1 MRQRPRFAA
10 IAMLFALAGSAFAQ
24 PKGAAASGTVTLQNA
39 IRSGKVSAQ
48 ISGTG
53 ASSGDS
59 IKMKIRKRAGG
70 DLTVTVPPG
79 TMLKN
84 ASGGEQNMVVAGVRG
99 VDLGGGLIRPTSSVR
114 LSGMRPTTVVLA
126 AFCAEFEKDNPSR
139 SAEFSV
145 GQPDPRLACILRKS
159 AALSVSARQAAVWMH
174 TDGLSYSHMSQKF
187 PVTAREWSQATAV
200 VRACGEGAR

>member
-1 MRQRPRFAA
+1 MRQLQRFAA
-10 IAMLFALAGSAFAQ
+10 IAMLFALTGGAFAQ
-24 PKGAAASGTVTLQNA
+24 PKGAAAVTLQSA
-39 IRSGKVSAQ
+39 IRSGRVSAQ

-59 IKMKIRKRAGG
+59 IKMKIRKRTGG

-99 VDLGGGLIRPTSSVR
+99 VDLGGGLIRPTSSVH
-114 LSGMRPTTVVLA
+114 LSGTQPTTVVLA

-145 GQPDPRLACILRKS
+145 GSRDPRLACILRKS
-159 AALSVSARQAAVWMH
+159 AGLSVSARQAAVWMH

-187 PVTAREWSQATAV
+187 PVTARDWSQASAV